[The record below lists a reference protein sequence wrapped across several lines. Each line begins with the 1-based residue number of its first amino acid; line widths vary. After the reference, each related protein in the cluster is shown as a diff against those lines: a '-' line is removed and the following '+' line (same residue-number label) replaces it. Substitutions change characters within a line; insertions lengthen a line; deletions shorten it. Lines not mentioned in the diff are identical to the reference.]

1 MAIILMAK
9 MQRKRSPTVNLA
21 KDLWV
26 SPRMN
31 LKGPDG
37 NRAWDTAGHIT
48 PTSGSRFLELAD
60 VALGHKKPTLKK
72 KPVPGEVHARKKT
85 EPYSN

>member
-1 MAIILMAK
+1 MTRLAQK
-9 MQRKRSPTVNLA
+9 RKRSRNLA

-37 NRAWDTAGHIT
+37 NRAWDNLGNIT
-48 PTSGSRFLELAD
+48 PTSGARFLELAD
-60 VALGHKKPTLKK
+60 VALGHKKSPALKK
-72 KPVPGEVHARKKT
+72 KAAEVHQRRKAG
-85 EPYSN
+85 PYSN

>member
-1 MAIILMAK
+1 MPKLH
-9 MQRKRSPTVNLA
+9 RKRSPIVDLA

-37 NRAWDTAGHIT
+37 NRAWDKTGNIT

-60 VALGHKKPTLKK
+60 VALGHKKSPPRK
-72 KPVPGEVHARKKT
+72 KPLPVQVHERKKT
-85 EPYSN
+85 EPYSS

>member
-1 MAIILMAK
+1 MPKLH
-9 MQRKRSPTVNLA
+9 RKRSPTVDLA

-37 NRAWDTAGHIT
+37 NRAWDNTGNIT
-48 PTSGSRFLELAD
+48 PTNGSRFLELAD
-60 VALGHKKPTLKK
+60 VALGHKKFPPKK
-72 KPVPGEVHARKKT
+72 KPGAVDVHQTKKT
-85 EPYSN
+85 EPYSS

>member
-1 MAIILMAK
+1 M
-9 MQRKRSPTVNLA
+9 RKAQPRRSPVVDLA
-21 KDLWV
+21 KDLWI

-37 NRAWDTAGHIT
+37 NRAWDTSGNIT

-60 VALGHKKPTLKK
+60 VALGHKKPPLPKK
-72 KPVPGEVHARKKT
+72 KAAPVDVHQRKKT
-85 EPYSN
+85 EPYSS

>member
-1 MAIILMAK
+1 MARAH
-9 MQRKRSPTVNLA
+9 RKRNPTIDLT

-37 NRAWDTAGHIT
+37 NRAWDKAGNIT
-48 PTSGSRFLELAD
+48 PTSGTRFLELAD
-60 VALGHKKPTLKK
+60 VALGHKKSTASKK
-72 KPVPGEVHARKKT
+72 KGGADVHEREKT